1 VIQEVGYELQR
12 DLYLEVGFV
21 ADEMLPESL
30 RSPLEESF
38 GMIVCQGY
46 GTADV
51 GCLAYECY
59 HKHGMHFAYN
69 CVMEIVDP
77 DTGRQLGPG
86 ETGEVVATVFHEACP
101 MIRFG
106 TGDLSY
112 FTDET
117 CPCGGTANRMV
128 KILGRLDQAPK
139 MKGMLIHPANADE
152 VAARLPEIDRYQVVV
167 TLEAHVDQMT
177 FTVELKEGIEASQ
190 ELAER
195 IEAAIP
201 SSMRVRGKVRFIDGG
216 TLPEK
221 YKKIDDRRKWD

>member
-1 VIQEVGYELQR
+1 VIQEVGYDLQR

-30 RSPLEESF
+30 RSPLEECF

-59 HKHGMHFAYN
+59 HKDGMHFAYN

-101 MIRFG
+101 
-106 TGDLSY
+106 
-112 FTDET
+112 
-117 CPCGGTANRMV
+117 CGRTANRMV
-128 KILGRLDQAPK
+128 KILGRLDQAAK
-139 MKGMLIHPANADE
+139 IKGMLIHPANADE
-152 VAARLPEIDRYQVVV
+152 VAARLPEIDRYQ
-167 TLEAHVDQMT
+167 
-177 FTVELKEGIEASQ
+177 
-190 ELAER
+190 
-195 IEAAIP
+195 
-201 SSMRVRGKVRFIDGG
+201 
-216 TLPEK
+216 
-221 YKKIDDRRKWD
+221 W